1 MVGAP
6 TLLGLVSLAHPVV
19 SPPIYPAILE
29 HLPWWVRLHAL
40 NLALFPL
47 FALAAWLLLQEVRKE
62 ARGLPLGQLITA
74 GALIDAYWTSPTIQ
88 ALAVFGSIAWV
99 VGMLAAAVAFTA
111 PDRRRPPGVVALL
124 VLGVTCYARTRLFQ
138 VHGSTDIQPVWWL
151 VTIATAVAMAAAARP
166 RAAPALLVLA
176 GALFGASHVPPPARW
191 ARLAFSSRPA

>member
-1 MVGAP
+1 MFGAP

-19 SPPIYPAILE
+19 SPPIYPAILG

-62 ARGLPLGQLITA
+62 ARGLPEGQLITA

-111 PDRRRPPGVVALL
+111 P
-124 VLGVTCYARTRLFQ
+124 
-138 VHGSTDIQPVWWL
+138 
-151 VTIATAVAMAAAARP
+151 
-166 RAAPALLVLA
+166 VLA

>member
-47 FALAAWLLLQEVRKE
+47 FALAAW
-62 ARGLPLGQLITA
+62 G
-74 GALIDAYWTSPTIQ
+74 PTIQ

-111 PDRRRPPGVVALL
+111 PDRRRPAGVVALL
-124 VLGVTCYARTRLFQ
+124 VLGVTGYARTRLFQ

-151 VTIATAVAMAAAARP
+151 VTIATAAAMAAAARP